1 MRTFF
6 SKEDYQ
12 RIYELMNRSDVVEYD
27 CGTLCGAACCTAALD
42 GMEEEMGIYLLP
54 GEEQLHLD
62 DQDWMDLTVSRAEDH
77 DLPESWDGDV
87 YFVHCKTPPIC
98 PRDKRPIQCR
108 TFPLAPHIDE
118 DGELIM
124 IYNDLELPY
133 TCPLIEEEIPLND
146 EYVDRKRIAITAL
159 ASCLLFFVLTGCGKK
174 QPEQSVITFDK
185 EGHILE
191 YLVEDFPAS
200 QYDETEWD
208 YLDDDEFYER
218 TKDWN
223 IPYDGEDWGC

>member
-87 YFVHCKTPPIC
+87 YFVRCKTPPIC

-146 EYVDRKRIAITAL
+146 EYVDNLTKAWQMLIEDPKIYDLVKMDSEAREESIGDL
-159 ASCLLFFVLTGCGKK
+159 AEMMGL
-174 QPEQSVITFDK
+174 I
-185 EGHILE
+185 
-191 YLVEDFPAS
+191 
-200 QYDETEWD
+200 
-208 YLDDDEFYER
+208 
-218 TKDWN
+218 
-223 IPYDGEDWGC
+223 